1 MMLSFRSG
9 QLYRGNVTIEMPL
22 KSWDLLEETV
32 KLDAQSGAVD
42 YNLRRDIE
50 EAFRKLT
57 FRPHDG
63 RMSVS
68 GPSQAVYL
76 IMETLEMDSESIR
89 FDTDL
94 RRDIAMALKTV
105 HYMAPTVR
113 ELRSKIRRNPYD
125 PERTTYDPE
134 RTRSRLIKTRM
145 LLEKMDRLL
154 DEIDYVDPYGDIVE
168 NFCEEDKT
176 TRHTTRIIRM
186 IDDDLAGPR
195 TARH

>member
-1 MMLSFRSG
+1 MLSFNSG

-57 FRPHDG
+57 FRPYGG

-68 GPSQAVYL
+68 GPSHDVYL
-76 IMETLEMDSESIR
+76 IMETLEMDSKSIR
-89 FDTDL
+89 FDEHL
-94 RRDIAMALKTV
+94 RRDISMALRTV
-105 HYMAPTVR
+105 HYMAPTVS
-113 ELRSKIRRNPYD
+113 ELRSRMRRNPYD
-125 PERTTYDPE
+125 PEK
-134 RTRSRLIKTRM
+134 TRSRLIKTRM
-145 LLEKMDRLL
+145 LLEKIDRLL

-186 IDDDLAGPR
+186 IDDDLKRG
-195 TARH
+195 